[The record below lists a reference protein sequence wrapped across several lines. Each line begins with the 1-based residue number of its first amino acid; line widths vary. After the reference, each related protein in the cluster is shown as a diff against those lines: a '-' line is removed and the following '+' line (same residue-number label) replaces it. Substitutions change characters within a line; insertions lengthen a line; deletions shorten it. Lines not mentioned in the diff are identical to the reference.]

1 MKLRMKLER
10 DSMNK
15 IPLVDIKSNYLSI
28 KNDIDSAIT
37 NIIDNASFI
46 MGKPV
51 LDFEKEY
58 AKATESK
65 FCISTSNGTSSVL
78 LALQAI
84 GLKLGDEVITV
95 PNTFIATTEGVT
107 LLGGKIKFVDVEEK
121 TLLMNP
127 ELLEKQITKKT
138 KAIIPVHLFGQMAD
152 MEKIKEIA
160 DKHELKVIEDA
171 AQAHLATFKGKQPGY
186 YGDIACYSFF
196 PAKNLGCFGDG
207 GGITTNNDEYAK
219 KMAMM
224 RDHGRISKYEHLMEG
239 FNFRLDALQAAIL
252 SVKLKYLNKWT
263 NQRRENA
270 RIYNELL
277 PDNVQIPFEAENR
290 KHVYYAY
297 QIIVEKRD
305 EISHYLE
312 QQGISSG
319 VYYPIPLHLQKAY
332 EYMNLKKGSFPVTEK
347 ACERLLALPMFPE
360 LKEGDIKYICNKVE
374 EGVKNNI

>member
-1 MKLRMKLER
+1 M
-10 DSMNK
+10 DK
-15 IPLVDIKSNYLSI
+15 IPLVDLKSNYLSI
-28 KNDIDSAIT
+28 KGDIDSAIA
-37 NIIDNASFI
+37 NIIENTAFI

-65 FCISTSNGTSSVL
+65 FCISTSNGTASVL

-84 GLKLGDEVITV
+84 GLKPGDEVITV
-95 PNTFIATTEGVT
+95 PNTFIATTESVT
-107 LLGGKIKFVDVEEK
+107 FLGCKVKFVDVEEK
-121 TLLMNP
+121 TLLMDP
-127 ELLEKQITKKT
+127 DLLEKQITEKT

-160 DKHELKVIEDA
+160 DKHGLKVIEDA
-171 AQAHLATFKGKQPGY
+171 AQAHFATFKGKQPGY

-219 KMAMM
+219 KMAML
-224 RDHGRISKYEHLMEG
+224 RDHGRVSKYEHLMEG

-252 SVKLKYLNKWT
+252 SVKLKYLDKWT

-277 PDNVQIPFEAENR
+277 QDIVQIPFEAENR

-297 QIIVEKRD
+297 QITVEKRD

-360 LKEGDIKYICNKVE
+360 LKEEDIKHICNKIE